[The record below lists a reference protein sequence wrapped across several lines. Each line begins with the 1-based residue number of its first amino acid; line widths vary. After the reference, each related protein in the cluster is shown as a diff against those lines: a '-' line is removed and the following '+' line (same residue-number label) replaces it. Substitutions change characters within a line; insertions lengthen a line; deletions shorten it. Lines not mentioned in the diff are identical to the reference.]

1 MMNKIS
7 KNLITAAFGIIVMV
21 ACQWAGRGEYVGDV
35 LVGMSDEKYQAI
47 RDYLGNGSN
56 SDIVD
61 EYINR
66 RHYWDSLIIE

>member
-1 MMNKIS
+1 MNKTS
-7 KNLITAAFGIIVMV
+7 KNLFIAIFGIIVMI
-21 ACQWAGRGEYVGDV
+21 ACLYAGRGEYIDDV

-47 RDYLGNGSN
+47 RGYLGNDSN

>member
-1 MMNKIS
+1 MNRIS
-7 KNLITAAFGIIVMV
+7 KNIATAIIAVIVMV
-21 ACQWAGRGEYVGDV
+21 GCLWAGRGEYVDDV